1 MKKGAVMWRPAL
13 AVTLGLVSFI
23 AQVPGATAS
32 TSTLVHMPARAR
44 ATQRGVAHST
54 NWSGYADYNATFTD
68 VEGSWTQPAVTCPS
82 TGRRYA
88 AFWVGLDGYTSNSVE
103 QIGTDSDCAGQNRPV
118 YYAWYEM
125 YPAASVTLS
134 SSYPVRA
141 GDSMSARVSVS
152 GTTFTL
158 VLKNTTRGWTFT
170 TTQTSTSAR
179 DASAEWV
186 AEAPSSCFTTC
197 SVLPLANFGTMHFT
211 GAFVNHRRGTI
222 GSYTHD
228 KVIMATNNGTTKALP
243 SALTGYGTS
252 FGDTWYHS

>member
-1 MKKGAVMWRPAL
+1 MWRPAL

-44 ATQRGVAHST
+44 AAQRGVAYST

-103 QIGTDSDCAGQNRPV
+103 QIGTDSDCAGKNRPV

-141 GDSMSARVSVS
+141 GDSLSAQVSVS

-170 TTQTSTSAR
+170 TTQTSTSAQ

-186 AEAPSSCFTTC
+186 AEAPSSCVITC

-211 GAFVNHRRGTI
+211 GAFVNHRSGTI
-222 GSYTHD
+222 ASYTHD
-228 KVIMATNNGTTKALP
+228 NVIMVTNSGTTKALP

>member
-1 MKKGAVMWRPAL
+1 MRRRAL
-13 AVTLGLVSFI
+13 AMTLGLVSFI
-23 AQVPGATAS
+23 AQAPGAATS

-44 ATQRGVAHST
+44 ATQRGVADST
-54 NWSGYADYNATFTD
+54 NWSGYAVYNATFTD
-68 VEGSWTQPAVTCPS
+68 VEGSWTQPAVKCPS

-88 AFWVGLDGYTSNSVE
+88 GFWVGLDGYTSNSVE

-158 VLKNTTRGWTFT
+158 VLKNTTRRWTFT
-170 TTQTSTSAR
+170 TTQTSASAQER
-179 DASAEWV
+179 SAEWV
-186 AEAPSSCFTTC
+186 AEAPSSCFITC

-211 GAFVNHRRGTI
+211 YAFVNHRSGTI
-222 GSYTHD
+222 VSYTHD
-228 KVIMATNNGTTKALP
+228 KVTMVSNTGTTKALP

-252 FGDTWYHS
+252 FADTWYHS

>member
-1 MKKGAVMWRPAL
+1 MWRPAL
-13 AVTLGLVSFI
+13 AMTLGLVSFI
-23 AQVPGATAS
+23 AQVPAAS
-32 TSTLVHMPARAR
+32 SSTLVHMPAHA
-44 ATQRGVAHST
+44 QVMSRGVANST
-54 NWSGYADYNATFTD
+54 NWSGYAVYNATFTD

-170 TTQTSTSAR
+170 TTQTSTSAQ

-186 AEAPSSCFTTC
+186 AEAPSSCFVTC

-211 GAFVNHRRGTI
+211 GAFVNHRSGTI

-228 KVIMATNNGTTKALP
+228 KVIMVTNNGTTKALP
-243 SALTGYGTS
+243 SALSGYGTS

>member
-1 MKKGAVMWRPAL
+1 MWRSAL
-13 AVTLGLVSFI
+13 AMTLGLVSFI

-44 ATQRGVAHST
+44 ATQRGVTSST

-134 SSYPVRA
+134 SAYPVRA

-152 GTTFTL
+152 GMTFTL

-170 TTQTSTSAR
+170 TTQTSTSAQ

-186 AEAPSSCFTTC
+186 AEAPSSCVITC
-197 SVLPLANFGTMHFT
+197 SVLPLANFETMHFT
-211 GAFVNHRRGTI
+211 GAFVNHRSGTI

-228 KVIMATNNGTTKALP
+228 TVIMVTNTGTTKALP
-243 SALTGYGTS
+243 SALTSYGTS
-252 FGDTWYHS
+252 FGDTWHHS